1 MMEITDEEI
10 AQSWMHNM
18 RSGNF
23 EEAWKVSDIVLRKGN
38 QHNDHV
44 PEHLRN
50 IWDGT
55 PLNSKRVLIRC
66 NHGLGDTIQFIRY
79 APLVKD
85 LATSLII
92 SAQPQIVPLIKTMH
106 GIENVLPLNQKI
118 NKEAYDVEVEVMELQ
133 HVFRTTIQTIP
144 LAIPYFNVDP
154 VFLSSSKE
162 KINVGL
168 VWKAGEWD
176 ERRSIPFELLAP
188 LADVSGVNIHIL
200 QGDAIQA
207 GWKQGFGNYP
217 GDFTVFEYARVI
229 KGLDLLVTVDSMPAH
244 LAGALGIPVWNL
256 LHADADWRWM
266 LNRDDSPWY
275 PTMRLFR
282 QEKMGEWSAVIKRV
296 STELKRLVS
305 KTSNH

>member
-1 MMEITDEEI
+1 MEMTDEEI
-10 AQSWMHNM
+10 AQSWLRNM

-50 IWDGT
+50 IWNGT
-55 PLNSKRVLIRC
+55 PLNGKRVLIRC

-79 APLVKD
+79 APLVKEI
-85 LATSLII
+85 ATSLII
-92 SAQPQIVPLIKTMH
+92 SAQPQIVPLIKTIH
-106 GIENVLPLNQKI
+106 GIEDVLPLGQKI
-118 NKEAYDVEVEVMELQ
+118 NKEEYGVEVEVMELQ
-133 HVFRTTIQTIP
+133 HVFRTTLQTIP

-154 VFLSSSKE
+154 VFLSSNKE
-162 KINVGL
+162 QLNIGL

-217 GDFTVFEYARVI
+217 EEFSLFEYAGVI
-229 KGLDLLVTVDSMPAH
+229 KGLDLLITVDSMPAH

-282 QEKMGEWSAVIKRV
+282 QEKMGDWAAVIKRV
-296 STELKRLVS
+296 SAELERLVS
-305 KTSNH
+305 KTSKH